1 MNSVHPHKNPAHL
14 VPRDDPDGQSEASV
28 DPSDSSMFV
37 PSPLV
42 LPTPPCTPMSIGD
55 HTTCS
60 NVTPQMISAA
70 LEALSVS
77 LSSTPN
83 EDRELPDI
91 LSQALN
97 NFISGS
103 SSKCATPPSTPQDHD
118 DYPMH
123 SISAGD
129 LISAITST
137 LSAHCDL
144 NRSNESLPMSRGGPP
159 SVPFGTPME
168 GGGLSELSK
177 LGIQPESLLG
187 ALNKI
192 RSSKGNEFFEV
203 YQQTGDEEEGEESD
217 GVVFNVTSEL
227 DVNEVETVSVES
239 GNEVE
244 IVSVDGRNE
253 VETVSV
259 DGRNEVETVSVDGR
273 NEVETVSVDGR
284 NEVETVSVDGR
295 NEVETV
301 SVDGRNEVET
311 VEGENDVDTS
321 IPDEPLSANSKIE
334 PDVKDTDKV
343 TEEATVNI
351 VEVKD
356 SVDLQIGSKEDVT
369 TQSLQNDEDSVARV
383 DAATSLMVEHCKVE
397 VHTLTSGSDGSSSS
411 TSSEKGSERDES
423 SSHDIPAP
431 PTKSQSS
438 GSDSSNV
445 CVAGVNSSGSSPVT
459 IKNRI
464 TD

>member
-1 MNSVHPHKNPAHL
+1 MNSGHPHKNPAHL

-28 DPSDSSMFV
+28 DPSDSSMSV

-42 LPTPPCTPMSIGD
+42 LPTPPCTPMSTGD

-192 RSSKGNEFFEV
+192 RSSKDNEFFEV

-244 IVSVDGRNE
+244 IA
-253 VETVSV
+253 
-259 DGRNEVETVSVDGR
+259 
-273 NEVETVSVDGR
+273 SVDGR

-411 TSSEKGSERDES
+411 TSSDESLSEKGSERDES

-438 GSDSSNV
+438 DSDSSNV